1 MDVVHA
7 HLRRRHPAYDR
18 RPTQGGLKRR
28 PSTKGLT
35 GVATT
40 VSDRAMR
47 RTPGDGSRSMWT
59 AYAAA
64 AWAFLFAV
72 PSFYW
77 AAGGR
82 GGLDS
87 TVSPDLVR
95 LAHDRVLWFLALL
108 WITGAMKAFAGL
120 VALAMVRRWGRI
132 FPGWMLLILAWGA
145 GTLLAW
151 HGALFVGAGSLMLG
165 GFTGGPSNPGL
176 WAVVRW
182 YTFLWGPWFVLGG
195 VLFMAAGWAFMRGL
209 PDQRTGWVSS
219 MLGVLGGLGVSAAML
234 LLGIG

>member
-1 MDVVHA
+1 
-7 HLRRRHPAYDR
+7 
-18 RPTQGGLKRR
+18 
-28 PSTKGLT
+28 
-35 GVATT
+35 
-40 VSDRAMR
+40 
-47 RTPGDGSRSMWT
+47 MWA
-59 AYAAA
+59 AYAAS

-77 AAGGR
+77 AVGGT

-87 TVSPDLVR
+87 IVSADLVR
-95 LAHDRVLWFLALL
+95 LAHHRVPWFVAVL
-108 WITGAMKAFAGL
+108 WITGAMKVFAGL
-120 VALAMVRRWGRI
+120 ITLAMVRRRGGI

-165 GFTGGPSNPGL
+165 GFISGPPNPGL

-182 YTFLWGPWFVLGG
+182 YTLLWGPWFVCGG
-195 VLFMAAGWAFMRGL
+195 VLFMAAGWSFLRVL
-209 PDQRTGWVSS
+209 PHRRTGWASS
-219 MLGVLGGLGVSAAML
+219 MLGVLGGLSVSVAML